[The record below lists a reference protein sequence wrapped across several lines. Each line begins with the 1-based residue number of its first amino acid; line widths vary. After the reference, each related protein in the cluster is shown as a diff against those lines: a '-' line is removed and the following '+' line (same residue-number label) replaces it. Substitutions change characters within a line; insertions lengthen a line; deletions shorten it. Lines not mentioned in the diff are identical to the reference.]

1 VRRFIRNGCTQ
12 SATIASLG
20 CRGLRGSVRRCQQP
34 PRHPEKIPRP
44 RPDSR
49 FFCRLFDSDPDRAST
64 PSRTPPSF
72 NLQVER
78 LNRIVVQP
86 AVKLLVVEDEPR
98 MLELLRRG
106 LTEEGHNVVCASDG
120 AEGWELA
127 RTYEFDAVVLDIML
141 PRMNGFELAKKLRQ
155 ERIATPVL
163 MLTAKD
169 SVPDVVRGLDA
180 GGDDYL
186 TKPFSFTELL
196 ARLRALQRRA
206 TARQQ
211 NRLQV
216 GDLVL
221 DPESREV
228 SRAGVALSL
237 TRTEY
242 SLLERLM
249 YRAGKVVPRR
259 TLIESVWGFD
269 REIEE
274 NTLDAFVRL
283 LRQKVDRDGM
293 PKLIITVR
301 GVGYMIREESSA

>member
-1 VRRFIRNGCTQ
+1 
-12 SATIASLG
+12 
-20 CRGLRGSVRRCQQP
+20 
-34 PRHPEKIPRP
+34 
-44 RPDSR
+44 
-49 FFCRLFDSDPDRAST
+49 
-64 PSRTPPSF
+64 
-72 NLQVER
+72 
-78 LNRIVVQP
+78 
-86 AVKLLVVEDEPR
+86 VKLLVVEDEPR

-106 LTEEGHNVVCASDG
+106 LTEEGHNVTCASDG
-120 AEGWELA
+120 SEGWELVRA
-127 RTYEFDAVVLDIML
+127 YEFDAVVLDVML
-141 PRMNGFELAKKLRQ
+141 PKMNGFELAKRLRQ

-180 GGDDYL
+180 GADDYL
-186 TKPFSFTELL
+186 TKPFTFNELL

-206 TARQQ
+206 TARPQ

-216 GDLVL
+216 GTLIL

-228 SRAGVALSL
+228 SRAGVPIIL

-249 YRAGKVVPRR
+249 YRAGKVVPRNR
-259 TLIESVWGFD
+259 LIESVWGFD

-283 LRQKVDRDGM
+283 LRHKVDREGM
-293 PKLIITVR
+293 PKLILTVR
-301 GVGYMIREESSA
+301 GVGYMIREEPAA

>member
-1 VRRFIRNGCTQ
+1 
-12 SATIASLG
+12 
-20 CRGLRGSVRRCQQP
+20 
-34 PRHPEKIPRP
+34 
-44 RPDSR
+44 
-49 FFCRLFDSDPDRAST
+49 
-64 PSRTPPSF
+64 
-72 NLQVER
+72 
-78 LNRIVVQP
+78 
-86 AVKLLVVEDEPR
+86 VKLLVVEDEPR

-120 AEGWELA
+120 NEGWELVHA
-127 RTYEFDAVVLDIML
+127 YEFDAVVLDIML
-141 PRMNGFELAKKLRQ
+141 PRMNGIELAKKMRQ

-180 GGDDYL
+180 GADDYL
-186 TKPFSFTELL
+186 TKPFSFNELL
-196 ARLRALQRRA
+196 ARLRAVQRRSGGR
-206 TARQQ
+206 TE

-216 GDLVL
+216 GDLIL

-228 SRAGVALSL
+228 SRAGTPISL

-249 YRAGKVVPRR
+249 YRAGKVVPRH

-269 REIEE
+269 REIED

-283 LRQKVDRDGM
+283 LRQKVDREGL
-293 PKLIITVR
+293 PKLILTVR
-301 GVGYMIREESSA
+301 GVGYMIREETAL